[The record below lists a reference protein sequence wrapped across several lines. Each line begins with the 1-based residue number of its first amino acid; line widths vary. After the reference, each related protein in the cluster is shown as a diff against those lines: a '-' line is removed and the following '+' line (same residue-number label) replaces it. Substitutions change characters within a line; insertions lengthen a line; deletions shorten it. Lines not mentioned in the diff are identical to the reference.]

1 MARSIV
7 QDILKRNDA
16 VMVVEEVQHV
26 LSEEARRR
34 AEFREWITPEVK
46 AEFILGEVVV
56 HSPAKR
62 YHIAIT
68 GRIFRVLSTYVDVHM
83 LGVASAEKAMV
94 GLTRNDYEPDV
105 CYWSNEKSV
114 GFTDETT
121 IHPPPDLAVEVLSKK
136 KQKNDRGIKFEDYA
150 LHGVREYWIVDPWRK
165 CIEQYSPLVPEDKSY
180 LLQGKYGLREEVTSI
195 VLPQFSMPVAAAF
208 DDTENL
214 KALRRVL
221 AGQSYK
227 K

>member
-16 VMVVEEVQHV
+16 VMVVEEVQHA

-34 AEFREWITPEVK
+34 AEFREWITPGVK

-62 YHIAIT
+62 Y
-68 GRIFRVLSTYVDVHM
+68 RIRISGNIYVLLKVFVEIHK
-83 LGVASAEKAMV
+83 LGTTAVEKAMV

-105 CYWSNEKSV
+105 CYWSNEKSAA
-114 GFTDETT
+114 FSDETM
-121 IHPPPDLAVEVLSKK
+121 IHPPPDIAVEVLSKK
-136 KQKNDRGIKFEDYA
+136 TQKNDRGIKFEDYA

-165 CIEQYSPLVPEDKSY
+165 CIEQYSPLVPEDKTY

-195 VLPQFSMPVAAAF
+195 VLPQFTMPVAAAF
-208 DDTENL
+208 DDAENL
-214 KALRRVL
+214 KTLRKIL
-221 AGQSYK
+221 AR
-227 K
+227 